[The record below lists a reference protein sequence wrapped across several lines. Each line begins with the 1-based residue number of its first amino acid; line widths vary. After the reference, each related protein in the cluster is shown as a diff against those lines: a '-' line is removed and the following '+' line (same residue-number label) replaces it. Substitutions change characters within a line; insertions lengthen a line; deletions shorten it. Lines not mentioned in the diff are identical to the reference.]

1 MQRRLPHAAHAYA
14 AIAFGLIALVPLSV
28 GLGACAAVDVA
39 GTPLAGTGYDAG
51 TATAAQAQSN
61 TGSSTCTP
69 TNAAPFTPPTPA
81 QVAALPSCC
90 TTGAAHCVPD
100 AQLPP
105 GTETSALATCPGGA
119 CVPDTLILSGG
130 APPPSCT
137 SLSGAAGVCLSVC
150 VPQVAQYASLLPQAT
165 CAAQELCAP
174 CISPLD
180 GQSTGACEIGKN
192 TGASGGGN
200 SCTPGGDDGGSSAS
214 PSPEDAGPV
223 QCPHTG
229 PPVLDPTSLP
239 SCDPNGGAH
248 CLSAALVPASEASQ
262 LATCPTGLCV
272 PDSFIESGGEFIP
285 ATCTSILGAEGR
297 CLDEMIPQ
305 VASQL
310 SELPVATCQPY
321 ERCVPC
327 YNPLQDGDGGT
338 PAATGACSLSCDPGP
353 QDPPVQVQTCCKEN
367 GVDVGDCL
375 PTSLVSSSEQSNLS
389 QDSCSQSTSLGT
401 LLCVPKVMTAPGYK
415 GTPCTAEG
423 FLGILSGTSY
433 TGVCLSNCLNF
444 GFGSGLELAQ
454 GNCNDEYTCAPCTNP
469 LTNAPTGAP
478 GCTNTP
484 AEDGGP

>member
-1 MQRRLPHAAHAYA
+1 
-14 AIAFGLIALVPLSV
+14 
-28 GLGACAAVDVA
+28 
-39 GTPLAGTGYDAG
+39 
-51 TATAAQAQSN
+51 
-61 TGSSTCTP
+61 
-69 TNAAPFTPPTPA
+69 
-81 QVAALPSCC
+81 
-90 TTGAAHCVPD
+90 VPD
-100 AQLPP
+100 A
-105 GTETSALATCPGGA
+105 
-119 CVPDTLILSGG
+119 LILSGG
-130 APPPSCT
+130 APPPTCA

-180 GQSTGACEIGKN
+180 GQSTGACDIGKN
-192 TGASGGGN
+192 SGSGSGGGN
-200 SCTPGGDDGGSSAS
+200 SCTPGGDEDGGSSGPQS
-214 PSPEDAGPV
+214 PLDAGPV
-223 QCPHTG
+223 QCPHQG

-248 CLSAALVPASEASQ
+248 CLSAALVPPSEASQ
-262 LATCPTGLCV
+262 LATCSTGLCV

-305 VASQL
+305 VAAQL
-310 SELPVATCQPY
+310 GQLPVSTCQSF

-353 QDPPVQVQTCCKEN
+353 KDPAVQVQTCCKEN
-367 GVDVGDCL
+367 GTDVGDCL
-375 PTSLVSSSEQSNLS
+375 PTSLVPSSEQSNLS
-389 QDSCSQSTSLGT
+389 QDTCSQSTSLGT

-423 FLGILSGTSY
+423 LLGLLSGTTY

-454 GNCNDEYTCAPCTNP
+454 GNCDSNYTCAPCTNP

-478 GCTNTP
+478 GCPNTP
-484 AEDGGP
+484 AADGGP